1 MLIYTEDSNWTSMCL
16 PWVTLTPSK
25 PVSSCGTGGVAGGL
39 SGWLPLLSS
48 DVLQDTGLPANLDK
62 DYNMSTTQLDS
73 IPVDLYVHIFFYSS
87 LSQYENHIVQS
98 NYSLSK
104 LRTRETKHLTTNCK
118 ILIKNAAR
126 NYM

>member
-73 IPVDLYVHIFFYSS
+73 IPVDLYVHIFFTAVCHNMKII
-87 LSQYENHIVQS
+87 LFSQ
-98 NYSLSK
+98 
-104 LRTRETKHLTTNCK
+104 T
-118 ILIKNAAR
+118 ILCQN
-126 NYM
+126 

>member
-39 SGWLPLLSS
+39 SGWLPQLSS

-73 IPVDLYVHIFFYSS
+73 IPIDLYVHIF
-87 LSQYENHIVQS
+87 LQQS
-98 NYSLSK
+98 VTIWKSYCSVK
-104 LRTRETKHLTTNCK
+104 LFFVK
-118 ILIKNAAR
+118 IKNSGEKALDH
-126 NYM
+126 

>member
-16 PWVTLTPSK
+16 HWVTRTPSK

-39 SGWLPLLSS
+39 SGWPPLLSS

-73 IPVDLYVHIFFYSS
+73 IPIDLYVHIFYSG

-98 NYSLSK
+98 NYSFVK
-104 LRTRETKHLTTNCK
+104 
-118 ILIKNAAR
+118 IKNLGDKALDH
-126 NYM
+126 